1 MQTKTNNI
9 MINDEILDIISETVS
24 DYANCHWESDDFD
37 NEHERQ
43 TYLQEL
49 AEGNGWNDDVADEVL
64 GMLEDKEWEDED
76 GVVRP
81 IDVEDQQVVDAVYE
95 AIESEASYWAD

>member
-1 MQTKTNNI
+1 

-24 DYANCHWESDDFD
+24 EYADNHWHSDDFE

-43 TYLQEL
+43 TYLEEL
-49 AEGNGWNDDVADEVL
+49 AAGNGWNDDAAEEVL
-64 GMLEDKEWEDED
+64 DMLEGVEWEDEN

-81 IDVEDQQVVDAVYE
+81 IDVEDREVIDAVYE

>member
-1 MQTKTNNI
+1 
-9 MINDEILDIISETVS
+9 MINDEILDIISDAVS
-24 DYANCHWESDDFD
+24 DYADRHWHRDDFD
-37 NEHERQ
+37 NEYERGK
-43 TYLQEL
+43 YLREL

-64 GMLEDKEWEDED
+64 GMIEGEEWEDED

-81 IDVEDQQVVDAVYE
+81 IDVEDQEVVDAVYE

>member
-1 MQTKTNNI
+1 
-9 MINDEILDIISETVS
+9 MINDEILDIISDAVS
-24 DYANCHWESDDFD
+24 DYADRHWGRDDFD
-37 NEHERQ
+37 NEYERGK
-43 TYLQEL
+43 YLREL

-64 GMLEDKEWEDED
+64 GMIEGEEWEDED

-81 IDVEDQQVVDAVYE
+81 IDVEDQEVVDAVYE